1 MAKQM
6 ETSYFLWL
14 CLTII
19 TRMSEWPL
27 QQRYCLFLISEF
39 RNKAQLEL
47 WAKAVDVFCTSRLFI
62 LPKSCVSNQSRMEK
76 HHSAS
81 LSFHVCTVWGHR
93 IVSDIYL
100 VSKHHGLTSW
110 PSGSSNKVLIA
121 FWFFLIEI
129 ALFSNMVKTGTMLQ
143 EVCAAWLSRATW
155 TEQAQSAKLWKLL
168 QKYEASWS
176 EDRDR
181 RVTNDYDDFD
191 ISCRQLCFF
200 HFLANCLSSG
210 PVLVGFPLG
219 LVWALRFLLN
229 LTFVSKKMVDMQN
242 VERRAPHAWV
252 LLAVWEM
259 RYEECLLGYNR

>member
-1 MAKQM
+1 MC
-6 ETSYFLWL
+6 F
-14 CLTII
+14 
-19 TRMSEWPL
+19 
-27 QQRYCLFLISEF
+27 
-39 RNKAQLEL
+39 
-47 WAKAVDVFCTSRLFI
+47 
-62 LPKSCVSNQSRMEK
+62 QSVQDGE
-76 HHSAS
+76 AS
-81 LSFHVCTVWGHR
+81 LSVTQHHS
-93 IVSDIYL
+93 VSMFAQSEVIL
-100 VSKHHGLTSW
+100 LSLTFTWSVNIMAW
-110 PSGSSNKVLIA
+110 PPGPEILQDSGTSNKVLIA
-121 FWFFLIEI
+121 SWFFLIEI
-129 ALFSNMVKTGTMLQ
+129 ALFSNTVKTGTMLQ
-143 EVCAAWLSRATW
+143 EVCAAWISRATW
-155 TEQAQSAKLWKLL
+155 TEHAQSEKLWKLL